1 VFATVKMNQYVFEKL
16 KALDLRK
23 NDLLASFAK
32 SGQAIIALIVAAVLA
47 VWLIGPKTG
56 AGVFDLAHYLVPAEA
71 RALIL
76 GTDSAEILTADES
89 AYQLKLWSSTAKD
102 IPSIANQAALIPSHL
117 IDQSAMDRSI
127 LRTEAERK
135 AVITHLAKKFQL
147 SPEEIA
153 HYVAQAI
160 AVGKEVNLDPTLILA
175 VMATES
181 SFNPRAESRA
191 GAQGLMQVRT
201 HVHQEKFEPYG
212 GPLAAFIP
220 EANIRVGALIL
231 KACIAKT
238 GSLEAGLKSYLG
250 APNAASGLNTY
261 THKVFSEREELRGI
275 VRRLSNSV

>member
-1 VFATVKMNQYVFEKL
+1 MNLSLTKKL
-16 KALDLRK
+16 HALELHRIGALSVLSRWGDSLVV
-23 NDLLASFAK
+23 LL
-32 SGQAIIALIVAAVLA
+32 VAAILA

-56 AGVFDLAHYLVPAEA
+56 AGLFDLAHYLMPAEA

-76 GTDSAEILTADES
+76 GTDSAEMLTADET
-89 AYQLKLWSSTAKD
+89 AGQLKLWSSTGRD
-102 IPSIANQAALIPSHL
+102 IPSIARQAALIPSHL
-117 IDQSAMDRSI
+117 IDHSAIDRGI
-127 LRTEAERK
+127 LRTDAERK
-135 AVITHLAKKFQL
+135 AVTSHLTKKFGL
-147 SPEEIA
+147 SPEDTA

-175 VMATES
+175 VMAIES

-231 KACIAKT
+231 KACIAKA
-238 GSLEAGLKSYLG
+238 GSLEAGLKNYLG
-250 APNAASGLNTY
+250 APNAASGINTY
-261 THKVFSEREELRGI
+261 TGKVFSEREELRSI
-275 VRRLSNSV
+275 ARRFGNNV

>member
-1 VFATVKMNQYVFEKL
+1 MNLSLTKKL
-16 KALDLRK
+16 HALELHRIGALSVLSRWGDSLVV
-23 NDLLASFAK
+23 LL
-32 SGQAIIALIVAAVLA
+32 VAAILA

-56 AGVFDLAHYLVPAEA
+56 AGLFDLAHYLVPAEA

-89 AYQLKLWSSTAKD
+89 AGQLKLWSSTGRD
-102 IPSIANQAALIPSHL
+102 IPSIARQAALIPSHL
-117 IDQSAMDRSI
+117 IDHSAIDRGI

-135 AVITHLAKKFQL
+135 AVTSHLTKKFGL
-147 SPEEIA
+147 SPEDTA

-175 VMATES
+175 VMAIES

-231 KACIAKT
+231 KACIAKA
-238 GSLEAGLKSYLG
+238 GSLEAGLKNYLG
-250 APNAASGLNTY
+250 APNAASGINTY
-261 THKVFSEREELRGI
+261 TGKVFSEREELRSI
-275 VRRLSNSV
+275 ARRFGNNV

>member
-1 VFATVKMNQYVFEKL
+1 MNLSLIKKL
-16 KALDLRK
+16 HALELQRIGV
-23 NDLLASFAK
+23 LSVLSRWGHSFVV
-32 SGQAIIALIVAAVLA
+32 LMVAAILA

-56 AGVFDLAHYLVPAEA
+56 AGLFDLAHYLVPAEA

-89 AYQLKLWSSTAKD
+89 AGQLKLWSSTGRE
-102 IPSIANQAALIPSHL
+102 IPSIASTAALIPSHL
-117 IDQSAMDRSI
+117 IDHSAIDRGI

-135 AVITHLAKKFQL
+135 AVTSHLTKKFGL
-147 SPEEIA
+147 SPEDTA

-175 VMATES
+175 VMAIES

-231 KACIAKT
+231 KACIAKA
-238 GSLEAGLKSYLG
+238 GSLEAGLKHYLG
-250 APNAASGLNTY
+250 APNAASGINTY
-261 THKVFSEREELRGI
+261 TGKVFSEREELRSI
-275 VRRLSNSV
+275 ARRFNNNV

>member
-1 VFATVKMNQYVFEKL
+1 MNLSLTKKL
-16 KALDLRK
+16 HALELHRIGALSVLSRWGHSLVV
-23 NDLLASFAK
+23 LL
-32 SGQAIIALIVAAVLA
+32 VAAILA

-56 AGVFDLAHYLVPAEA
+56 AGLFDLAHYLVPAEA

-89 AYQLKLWSSTAKD
+89 AGQLKLWSSTGRD
-102 IPSIANQAALIPSHL
+102 IPSIARQAALIPSHL
-117 IDQSAMDRSI
+117 IDYSAIDRGI
-127 LRTEAERK
+127 LRTDAERK
-135 AVITHLAKKFQL
+135 AVTSHLTKKFGL
-147 SPEEIA
+147 SPEDTA

-175 VMATES
+175 VMAIES

-231 KACIAKT
+231 KACIAKA
-238 GSLEAGLKSYLG
+238 GSLEAGLKHYLG
-250 APNAASGLNTY
+250 APNAASGINTY
-261 THKVFSEREELRGI
+261 TGKVFSEREELRSI
-275 VRRLSNSV
+275 ARRFNNNV

>member
-1 VFATVKMNQYVFEKL
+1 MNLSLIKKL
-16 KALDLRK
+16 HALELQRIGV
-23 NDLLASFAK
+23 LSVLSRWGHSFVV
-32 SGQAIIALIVAAVLA
+32 LMVAAILA

-56 AGVFDLAHYLVPAEA
+56 AGLFDLAHYLVPAEA

-89 AYQLKLWSSTAKD
+89 AGQLKLWSITGRD
-102 IPSIANQAALIPSHL
+102 IPSIASQAALIPSHL
-117 IDQSAMDRSI
+117 IDHSAIDRGI

-135 AVITHLAKKFQL
+135 AVTSHLTKKFGL
-147 SPEEIA
+147 SPEDTA

-175 VMATES
+175 VMAIES

-231 KACIAKT
+231 KACIAKA
-238 GSLEAGLKSYLG
+238 GSLEAGLKNYLG
-250 APNAASGLNTY
+250 APNAASGINTY
-261 THKVFSEREELRGI
+261 TGKVFSEREELRSI
-275 VRRLSNSV
+275 ARRISNNV

>member
-1 VFATVKMNQYVFEKL
+1 MNLSLTKKL
-16 KALDLRK
+16 HALELHRIGALSVLSRWGHSLVV
-23 NDLLASFAK
+23 LL
-32 SGQAIIALIVAAVLA
+32 VAAILT

-56 AGVFDLAHYLVPAEA
+56 AGLFDLAHYLVPAEA

-76 GTDSAEILTADES
+76 GTDSAEMLTADET
-89 AYQLKLWSSTAKD
+89 AGQLKLWSSTGRD
-102 IPSIANQAALIPSHL
+102 IPSIARQAALIPSHL
-117 IDQSAMDRSI
+117 IDHSAIDRGI
-127 LRTEAERK
+127 LRTDAERK
-135 AVITHLAKKFQL
+135 AVTSHLTKKFGL
-147 SPEEIA
+147 SPEDTA

-175 VMATES
+175 VMAIES

-231 KACIAKT
+231 KACIAKA
-238 GSLEAGLKSYLG
+238 GSLEAGLKNYLG
-250 APNAASGLNTY
+250 APNAASGINTY
-261 THKVFSEREELRGI
+261 TGKVFSEREELRSI
-275 VRRLSNSV
+275 ARRFGNNV

>member
-1 VFATVKMNQYVFEKL
+1 MNLSLTKKL
-16 KALDLRK
+16 HVLELYRIGALSVLSRWGHSLVV
-23 NDLLASFAK
+23 LL
-32 SGQAIIALIVAAVLA
+32 VAAILA

-56 AGVFDLAHYLVPAEA
+56 AGLFDLAHYLVPAEA

-76 GTDSAEILTADES
+76 GTDSAEMLTADET
-89 AYQLKLWSSTAKD
+89 AGQLKLWSSTGRD
-102 IPSIANQAALIPSHL
+102 IPSIARQAALIPSHL
-117 IDQSAMDRSI
+117 IDHSAIDRGI
-127 LRTEAERK
+127 LRTDAERK
-135 AVITHLAKKFQL
+135 AVTSHLTKKFGL
-147 SPEEIA
+147 SPEDTA

-175 VMATES
+175 VMAIES

-231 KACIAKT
+231 KACIAKA
-238 GSLEAGLKSYLG
+238 GSLEAGLKNYLG
-250 APNAASGLNTY
+250 APNAASGINTY
-261 THKVFSEREELRGI
+261 TGKVFSEREELRSI
-275 VRRLSNSV
+275 ARRFGNNV

>member
-1 VFATVKMNQYVFEKL
+1 MNLSLTKKL
-16 KALDLRK
+16 HALELHRIGALSVLSRWGHSLVV
-23 NDLLASFAK
+23 LL
-32 SGQAIIALIVAAVLA
+32 VAAILA

-56 AGVFDLAHYLVPAEA
+56 AGLFDLAHFLVPAEA

-89 AYQLKLWSSTAKD
+89 AGQLKLWSSTGRD
-102 IPSIANQAALIPSHL
+102 IPSIARQAALIPSHL
-117 IDQSAMDRSI
+117 IDHSAIDRGI
-127 LRTEAERK
+127 LRTDAERK
-135 AVITHLAKKFQL
+135 AVTSHLTKKFGL
-147 SPEEIA
+147 SPEDTA

-175 VMATES
+175 VMAIES

-231 KACIAKT
+231 KACIAKA
-238 GSLEAGLKSYLG
+238 GSLEAGLKNYLG
-250 APNAASGLNTY
+250 APNAASGINTY
-261 THKVFSEREELRGI
+261 TGKVFSEREELRSI
-275 VRRLSNSV
+275 ARRFGNNV

>member
-1 VFATVKMNQYVFEKL
+1 MNLSLIKKL
-16 KALDLRK
+16 HALELHRIEV
-23 NDLLASFAK
+23 LSVLSRW
-32 SGQAIIALIVAAVLA
+32 GQSLVVLMVAAILA

-56 AGVFDLAHYLVPAEA
+56 AGLFDLAHYLVPAEA

-89 AYQLKLWSSTAKD
+89 AGQLKLWSSTGRD
-102 IPSIANQAALIPSHL
+102 IPSIANQAALIPYHL
-117 IDQSAMDRSI
+117 IDHSAIDRGI

-135 AVITHLAKKFQL
+135 AVTSHLTKKFGL
-147 SPEEIA
+147 SPEDTA

-160 AVGKEVNLDPTLILA
+160 TVGKEVNLDPTLILA
-175 VMATES
+175 VMAIES

-231 KACIAKT
+231 KACIAKA
-238 GSLEAGLKSYLG
+238 GSLEAGLKHYLG
-250 APNAASGLNTY
+250 APNAASGINTY
-261 THKVFSEREELRGI
+261 TGKVFSEREELRSI
-275 VRRLSNSV
+275 ARRFNNNV

>member
-1 VFATVKMNQYVFEKL
+1 MNLSLIKKL
-16 KALDLRK
+16 HALELHRIEV
-23 NDLLASFAK
+23 LSVLSRW
-32 SGQAIIALIVAAVLA
+32 GQSLVVLMVAAILV

-56 AGVFDLAHYLVPAEA
+56 AGLFDLAHYLVPAEA

-89 AYQLKLWSSTAKD
+89 AGQLKLWSSTGRD

-117 IDQSAMDRSI
+117 IDHSAIDRGI

-135 AVITHLAKKFQL
+135 AVTSHLTKKFGL
-147 SPEEIA
+147 SPEDTA

-160 AVGKEVNLDPTLILA
+160 TVGKEVNLDPTLILA
-175 VMATES
+175 VMAIES

-231 KACIAKT
+231 KACIAKA
-238 GSLEAGLKSYLG
+238 GSLEAGLKHYLG
-250 APNAASGLNTY
+250 APNAASGINTY
-261 THKVFSEREELRGI
+261 TGKVFSEREELRSI
-275 VRRLSNSV
+275 ARRFNNNV

>member
-1 VFATVKMNQYVFEKL
+1 MNLSLTKKL
-16 KALDLRK
+16 HALELHRIGALSVLSRWVHSLVV
-23 NDLLASFAK
+23 LL
-32 SGQAIIALIVAAVLA
+32 VAAILA

-56 AGVFDLAHYLVPAEA
+56 AGLFDLAHYLVPAEA

-89 AYQLKLWSSTAKD
+89 AGQLKLWSSTGRD
-102 IPSIANQAALIPSHL
+102 IPSIARQAALIPSHL
-117 IDQSAMDRSI
+117 IDHSAIDRGI
-127 LRTEAERK
+127 LRTDAERK
-135 AVITHLAKKFQL
+135 AVTSHLTKKFGL
-147 SPEEIA
+147 SPEDTA

-175 VMATES
+175 VMAIES

-231 KACIAKT
+231 KACIAKA
-238 GSLEAGLKSYLG
+238 GSLEAGLKNYLG
-250 APNAASGLNTY
+250 APNAASGINTY
-261 THKVFSEREELRGI
+261 TGKVFSEREELRSI
-275 VRRLSNSV
+275 ARRFGNNV

>member
-1 VFATVKMNQYVFEKL
+1 MNLSLTKKL
-16 KALDLRK
+16 HALELHRIGALSVLSRWGHSLVV
-23 NDLLASFAK
+23 LL
-32 SGQAIIALIVAAVLA
+32 VAAILA

-56 AGVFDLAHYLVPAEA
+56 AGLFDLAHYLVPAEA

-89 AYQLKLWSSTAKD
+89 AGQLKLWSSTGRD

-117 IDQSAMDRSI
+117 IDHSAIDRGI

-135 AVITHLAKKFQL
+135 AVTSHLTKKFGL
-147 SPEEIA
+147 SPEDTA

-160 AVGKEVNLDPTLILA
+160 TVGKEVNLDPTLILA
-175 VMATES
+175 VMAIES

-231 KACIAKT
+231 KACIAKA
-238 GSLEAGLKSYLG
+238 GSLEAGLKHYLG
-250 APNAASGLNTY
+250 APNAASGINTY
-261 THKVFSEREELRGI
+261 TGKVFSEREELRSI
-275 VRRLSNSV
+275 ARRFGNNV

>member
-1 VFATVKMNQYVFEKL
+1 MNLSLTKKL
-16 KALDLRK
+16 HALELHRIGALSVLSRWGHSLVV
-23 NDLLASFAK
+23 LL
-32 SGQAIIALIVAAVLA
+32 VAAILA

-56 AGVFDLAHYLVPAEA
+56 AGLFDLAHYLVPAEA

-89 AYQLKLWSSTAKD
+89 AGQLKLWSSTGRD
-102 IPSIANQAALIPSHL
+102 IPSIARQAALIPSHL
-117 IDQSAMDRSI
+117 IDHSAIDRGI
-127 LRTEAERK
+127 LRTDAERK
-135 AVITHLAKKFQL
+135 AVTSHLTKKFGL
-147 SPEEIA
+147 SPEDTA

-175 VMATES
+175 VMAIES

-231 KACIAKT
+231 KACIAKA
-238 GSLEAGLKSYLG
+238 GSLEAGLKNYLG
-250 APNAASGLNTY
+250 APNAASGINTY
-261 THKVFSEREELRGI
+261 TGKVFSEREELRSI
-275 VRRLSNSV
+275 ARRFNNNV

>member
-1 VFATVKMNQYVFEKL
+1 MNLSLIKKL
-16 KALDLRK
+16 HALELHRIGALSVLSRWGHSLVV
-23 NDLLASFAK
+23 LL
-32 SGQAIIALIVAAVLA
+32 VAAILA

-56 AGVFDLAHYLVPAEA
+56 AGLFDLAHYLVPAEA

-89 AYQLKLWSSTAKD
+89 AGQLKLWSSTGRD
-102 IPSIANQAALIPSHL
+102 IPSIARQAALIPSHL
-117 IDQSAMDRSI
+117 IDHSAIDRGI
-127 LRTEAERK
+127 LRTDAERK
-135 AVITHLAKKFQL
+135 AVTSHLTKKFGL
-147 SPEEIA
+147 SPEDTA

-175 VMATES
+175 VMAIES

-231 KACIAKT
+231 KACIAKA
-238 GSLEAGLKSYLG
+238 GSLEAGLKNYLG
-250 APNAASGLNTY
+250 APNAASGINTY
-261 THKVFSEREELRGI
+261 TGKVFSEREELRSI
-275 VRRLSNSV
+275 ARRFGNNV

>member
-1 VFATVKMNQYVFEKL
+1 MNLSLIKKL
-16 KALDLRK
+16 HALELHRIEV
-23 NDLLASFAK
+23 LSVLSRW
-32 SGQAIIALIVAAVLA
+32 GQSLVVLMVAAILA

-56 AGVFDLAHYLVPAEA
+56 AGLFDLAHYLVPAEA

-89 AYQLKLWSSTAKD
+89 AGQLKLWSSTGRD

-117 IDQSAMDRSI
+117 IDHLAIDRGI

-135 AVITHLAKKFQL
+135 AVTSHLTKKFGL
-147 SPEEIA
+147 SPEDTA

-160 AVGKEVNLDPTLILA
+160 TVGKEVNLDPTLILA
-175 VMATES
+175 VMAIES

-231 KACIAKT
+231 KACIAKA
-238 GSLEAGLKSYLG
+238 GSLEAGLKHYLG
-250 APNAASGLNTY
+250 APNAASGINTY
-261 THKVFSEREELRGI
+261 TGKVFSEREELRSI
-275 VRRLSNSV
+275 ARRFNNNV

>member
-1 VFATVKMNQYVFEKL
+1 MNLSLIKKL
-16 KALDLRK
+16 HALELHRIEV
-23 NDLLASFAK
+23 LSVLSRW
-32 SGQAIIALIVAAVLA
+32 GQSLVVLMVAAILA

-56 AGVFDLAHYLVPAEA
+56 AGLFDLAHYLVPAEA

-89 AYQLKLWSSTAKD
+89 AGQLKLWSSTGRD

-117 IDQSAMDRSI
+117 IDHSAIDRGI

-135 AVITHLAKKFQL
+135 AVTSHLTKKFGL
-147 SPEEIA
+147 SPEDTA

-160 AVGKEVNLDPTLILA
+160 TVGKEVNLDPTLILA
-175 VMATES
+175 VMAIES

-231 KACIAKT
+231 KACIAKA
-238 GSLEAGLKSYLG
+238 GSLEAGLKHYLG
-250 APNAASGLNTY
+250 APNAASGINTY
-261 THKVFSEREELRGI
+261 TGKVFSEREELRSI
-275 VRRLSNSV
+275 ARRISNNV

>member
-1 VFATVKMNQYVFEKL
+1 MNLSLTKKL
-16 KALDLRK
+16 HALELHRIGALSVLSRWGHSLVV
-23 NDLLASFAK
+23 LL
-32 SGQAIIALIVAAVLA
+32 VAAILA

-56 AGVFDLAHYLVPAEA
+56 AGLFDLAHYLVPAEA

-76 GTDSAEILTADES
+76 GTDSAEMLTADET
-89 AYQLKLWSSTAKD
+89 AGQLKLWSSTGRD
-102 IPSIANQAALIPSHL
+102 IPSIARQAALIPSHL
-117 IDQSAMDRSI
+117 IDHSAIDRGI
-127 LRTEAERK
+127 LRTDAERK
-135 AVITHLAKKFQL
+135 AVTSHLTKKFGL
-147 SPEEIA
+147 SPEDTA

-231 KACIAKT
+231 KACIAKA
-238 GSLEAGLKSYLG
+238 GSLEAGLKRYLG
-250 APNAASGLNTY
+250 APNAASGINTY
-261 THKVFSEREELRGI
+261 TGKVFSEREELRSI
-275 VRRLSNSV
+275 ARRFGNNV

>member
-1 VFATVKMNQYVFEKL
+1 MNLSLIKKL
-16 KALDLRK
+16 HALELQRIGV
-23 NDLLASFAK
+23 LSVLSRWGHSFVV
-32 SGQAIIALIVAAVLA
+32 LVVAAILA

-56 AGVFDLAHYLVPAEA
+56 AGLFDLAHYLVPAEA

-89 AYQLKLWSSTAKD
+89 AGQLKLWSSTGRD
-102 IPSIANQAALIPSHL
+102 IPSIARQAALIPSHL
-117 IDQSAMDRSI
+117 IDHSAIDRGI
-127 LRTEAERK
+127 LRTDAERK
-135 AVITHLAKKFQL
+135 AVTSHLTKKFGL
-147 SPEEIA
+147 SPEDTA

-175 VMATES
+175 VMAIES

-231 KACIAKT
+231 KACIAKA
-238 GSLEAGLKSYLG
+238 GSLEAGLKNYLG
-250 APNAASGLNTY
+250 APNAASGINTY
-261 THKVFSEREELRGI
+261 TGKVFSEREELRSI
-275 VRRLSNSV
+275 ARRFGNNV

>member
-1 VFATVKMNQYVFEKL
+1 MNLSLTKKL
-16 KALDLRK
+16 HALELHRIGALSVLLRWGHSLVV
-23 NDLLASFAK
+23 LL
-32 SGQAIIALIVAAVLA
+32 VAAILA

-56 AGVFDLAHYLVPAEA
+56 AGLFDLAHYLVPAEA

-76 GTDSAEILTADES
+76 GTDSAEMLTADET
-89 AYQLKLWSSTAKD
+89 AGQLKLWSSTGRD
-102 IPSIANQAALIPSHL
+102 IPSIARQAALIPSHL
-117 IDQSAMDRSI
+117 IDHSAIDRGI
-127 LRTEAERK
+127 LRTDAERK
-135 AVITHLAKKFQL
+135 AVTSHLTKKFGL
-147 SPEEIA
+147 SPEDTA

-175 VMATES
+175 VMAIES

-231 KACIAKT
+231 KACIAKA
-238 GSLEAGLKSYLG
+238 GSLEAGLKNYLG
-250 APNAASGLNTY
+250 APNAASGINTY
-261 THKVFSEREELRGI
+261 TGKVFSEREELRSI
-275 VRRLSNSV
+275 ARRFGNNV

>member
-1 VFATVKMNQYVFEKL
+1 MNQYVFKKL
-16 KALDLRK
+16 QTLDHHK
-23 NDLLASFAK
+23 DDFLASFAK
-32 SGQAIIALIVAAVLA
+32 YGQAIIAFLVAAVLA
-47 VWLIGPKTG
+47 IWLIGPKTG

-76 GTDSAEILTADES
+76 GADNSEILTADES
-89 AYQLKLWSSTAKD
+89 ANQLKLWSSSARD
-102 IPSIANQAALIPSHL
+102 IPSIANQASLIPSHL
-117 IDQSAMDRSI
+117 IDHSAIDRSI

-135 AVITHLAKKFQL
+135 AVTTHLAKKFQL
-147 SPEEIA
+147 SPEDIA

-231 KACIAKT
+231 KACIAKA
-238 GSLEAGLKSYLG
+238 GSLEAGLKNYLG

-261 THKVFSEREELRGI
+261 TDKVFSEREELRSI
-275 VRRLSNSV
+275 ARRLSSSV

>member
-1 VFATVKMNQYVFEKL
+1 MNLSLTKKL
-16 KALDLRK
+16 HALELHRIGALSVLSRWGHSLVV
-23 NDLLASFAK
+23 LL
-32 SGQAIIALIVAAVLA
+32 VAAILA

-56 AGVFDLAHYLVPAEA
+56 AGLFDLAHYLVPAEA

-89 AYQLKLWSSTAKD
+89 AGQLKLWSSTGRD
-102 IPSIANQAALIPSHL
+102 IPSIARQAALIPSHL
-117 IDQSAMDRSI
+117 IDHSAIDRGI
-127 LRTEAERK
+127 LRTDAERK
-135 AVITHLAKKFQL
+135 AVTSHLTKKFGL
-147 SPEEIA
+147 SPEDTA

-175 VMATES
+175 VMAIES
-181 SFNPRAESRA
+181 NFNPRAESRA

-231 KACIAKT
+231 KACIAKA
-238 GSLEAGLKSYLG
+238 GSLEAGLKNYLG
-250 APNAASGLNTY
+250 APNAASGINTY
-261 THKVFSEREELRGI
+261 TGKVFSEREELRSI
-275 VRRLSNSV
+275 ARRFGNNV

>member
-1 VFATVKMNQYVFEKL
+1 MNLSLTKKL
-16 KALDLRK
+16 HALELHRIEV
-23 NDLLASFAK
+23 LSVLSRW
-32 SGQAIIALIVAAVLA
+32 GQSLVVLMVAAILA

-56 AGVFDLAHYLVPAEA
+56 AGLFDLAHYLVPAEA

-76 GTDSAEILTADES
+76 GTDSAEMLTADET
-89 AYQLKLWSSTAKD
+89 AGQLKLWSSTGRD
-102 IPSIANQAALIPSHL
+102 IPSIARQAALIPSHL
-117 IDQSAMDRSI
+117 IDHSAIDRGI
-127 LRTEAERK
+127 LRTDAERK
-135 AVITHLAKKFQL
+135 AVTSHLTKKFGL
-147 SPEEIA
+147 SPEDTA

-175 VMATES
+175 VMAIES

-231 KACIAKT
+231 KACIAKA
-238 GSLEAGLKSYLG
+238 GSLEAGLKNYLG
-250 APNAASGLNTY
+250 APNAASGINTY
-261 THKVFSEREELRGI
+261 TGKVFSEREELRSI
-275 VRRLSNSV
+275 ARRFGNNV

>member
-1 VFATVKMNQYVFEKL
+1 MNLSLIKKL
-16 KALDLRK
+16 HALELQRIGV
-23 NDLLASFAK
+23 LSVLSRWGHSFVV
-32 SGQAIIALIVAAVLA
+32 LMVAAILA

-56 AGVFDLAHYLVPAEA
+56 AGLFDLAHYLVPAEA

-89 AYQLKLWSSTAKD
+89 AGQLKLWSSTGRD
-102 IPSIANQAALIPSHL
+102 IPSIARQAALIPSHL
-117 IDQSAMDRSI
+117 IDHSAIDRGI
-127 LRTEAERK
+127 LRTDAERK
-135 AVITHLAKKFQL
+135 AVTSHLTKKFGL
-147 SPEEIA
+147 SPEDTA

-175 VMATES
+175 VMAIES

-231 KACIAKT
+231 KACIAKA
-238 GSLEAGLKSYLG
+238 GSLEAGLKNYLG
-250 APNAASGLNTY
+250 APNAASGINTY
-261 THKVFSEREELRGI
+261 TGKVFSEREELRSI
-275 VRRLSNSV
+275 ARRFGNNV